1 MRFVSTMTPL
11 ERYQADLAREGF
23 EHDPKQVAVVHAL
36 QQVYE
41 ELIARE
47 QDDRGGLFKHLRFTA
62 SSRLDPVRGLYL
74 WGGVGRGKT
83 HLVNEFYKALP
94 FPRKLRVHFHLFMQ
108 DLHGE
113 LKKLPT
119 TPDPVPLVAE
129 SLSMQFKVLCLDEFH
144 VTDITDA
151 MLLGRL
157 LTALFERGVTLVTTS
172 NIHPDDLYRDGLQ
185 RERFVPAIELI
196 KDRTRVICLDGD
208 EDYRLRSLEH
218 AEIYHFPLDAGA
230 GSSLLEGFHG
240 LRPEG
245 VVEGG
250 EIEIAGRPIPT
261 ARYADGVAWFDFKAL
276 CDGPKGTID
285 YIEIAR
291 CFHTVFVANI
301 PQMGDEE
308 KDQAARFI
316 RLVDVLYD
324 HNVNLAAS
332 AAAVPTE
339 LYTSRSPL
347 AFDFTRTASRLE
359 EMRSHDYLARSHL
372 P

>member
-1 MRFVSTMTPL
+1 MTPL
-11 ERYQADLAREGF
+11 ERYQADLARDGF
-23 EHDPKQVAVVHAL
+23 EHDSRQAAVVRVL

-41 ELIARE
+41 ELLSRE
-47 QDDRGGLFKHLRFTA
+47 EGDRGGLFKHLRFTGR
-62 SSRLDPVRGLYL
+62 SRTDLAVRGLYL

-113 LKKLPT
+113 LKKLPA
-119 TPDPVPLVAE
+119 TPDPVLLVAE
-129 SLSMQFKVLCLDEFH
+129 SLSMQFRVLCLDEFH

-172 NIHPDDLYRDGLQ
+172 NIHPDDLYRGGLQ

-196 KDRTRVICLDGD
+196 KEHTRVICLDGD
-208 EDYRLRSLEH
+208 EDYRLRYLEQ
-218 AEIYHFPLDAGA
+218 AEIYHFPLDPEAD
-230 GSSLLEGFHG
+230 SSLLTSFHG

-245 VVEGG
+245 VVDGG
-250 EIEIAGRPIPT
+250 EIEIAGRLIPT
-261 ARYADGVAWFDFKAL
+261 VRYADGIVWFDFKAL
-276 CDGPKGTID
+276 CDEAKGTID
-285 YIEIAR
+285 YLDIAR
-291 CFHTVFVANI
+291 CFHTVFVSNI
-301 PQMGDEE
+301 PRMGDEE

-324 HNVNLAAS
+324 YHVNLVAS
-332 AAAVPTE
+332 AAAGPGE
-339 LYTSRSPL
+339 LYVSTSPL
-347 AFDFTRTASRLE
+347 AFDFTRTTSRLE

>member
-1 MRFVSTMTPL
+1 MTPL
-11 ERYQADLAREGF
+11 ERYKADLAREGF
-23 EHDPKQVAVVHAL
+23 EHDPKQEAVVREL
-36 QQVYE
+36 QRVFE
-41 ELIARE
+41 ELTARQ
-47 QDDRGGLFKHLRFTA
+47 QDDRGRLFKHLRFT
-62 SSRLDPVRGLYL
+62 SRTRGVDPVRGLYL

-83 HLVNEFYKALP
+83 HLVNEFYKSLP
-94 FPRKLRVHFHLFMQ
+94 FPEKLRVHFHLFMQ
-108 DLHGE
+108 DLHAE
-113 LKKLPT
+113 LKKLPK

-129 SLSMQFKVLCLDEFH
+129 SLSMRVRVLCLDEFH

-185 RERFVPAIELI
+185 RERFIPAIELI
-196 KDRTRVICLDGD
+196 KDNTRVICLDGD
-208 EDYRLRSLEH
+208 EDYRLRYLEH
-218 AEIYHFPLDAGA
+218 AEIYHFPLDSEAD
-230 GSSLLEGFHG
+230 SSLLESFHG

-250 EIEIAGRPIPT
+250 EIEIEDRPIPA
-261 ARYADGVAWFDFKAL
+261 ARYADGIAWFDFKAL
-276 CDGPKGTID
+276 CVEARGTID

-291 CFHTVFVANI
+291 CFHTVFLANV
-301 PQMGDEE
+301 PKMGDDE

-324 HNVNLAAS
+324 HNVNLVAS
-332 AAAVPTE
+332 ADAPPDG
-339 LYTSRSPL
+339 LYTSSSPL
-347 AFDFTRTASRLE
+347 AFDFTRTQSRLE
-359 EMRSHDYLARSHL
+359 EMRSHDYLAKSHL